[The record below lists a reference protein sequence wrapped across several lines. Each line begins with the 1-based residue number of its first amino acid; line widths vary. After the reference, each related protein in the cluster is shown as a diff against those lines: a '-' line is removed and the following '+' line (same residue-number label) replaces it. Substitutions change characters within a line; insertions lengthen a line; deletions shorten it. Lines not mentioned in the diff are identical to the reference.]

1 MPPILTHNEVLV
13 YRLQKLLESA
23 GTFQS
28 VLDAVKRI
36 FQRVPHIADEL
47 GNAVLED
54 EEVRVSERKRVFIEL
69 TVEKIVEICS
79 DLNVSQSLGIP
90 HKLSTYVAFLELVL
104 VVRSK
109 SRTWS
114 MFKLIDYPGS
124 KDEPID
130 DQAYNLRIKLKSEI
144 KNLGQICSIQTEV
157 DSNRIMISVA
167 ATKKL
172 KDRMKTQQMLEKSPT
187 KFIAYYPGEPYLYFG
202 SSNTNHIQSALASCL
217 GCEEMV
223 PLDLKGKCIS
233 SLRKIRLGRDAK
245 DDPKLRDGLNL
256 DRFSVLQTETQPVDH
271 QENYPILESV
281 SVSYSQIIEE
291 IGIKLDCQ
299 VNVAGSDVIGGLHD
313 MVSEGIISDPPP
325 VWISK
330 LSTAGTNKIKLKPGD
345 GGQRKK
351 APDEESVISRAASYL
366 YD

>member
-1 MPPILTHNEVLV
+1 MPLIMAHNEQLV
-13 YRLQKLLESA
+13 NRLKRLLESA
-23 GTFQS
+23 GNFQS

-47 GNAVLED
+47 ANAVLED
-54 EEVRVSERKRVFIEL
+54 EEVRVSERKRVFVEL
-69 TVEKIVEICS
+69 TVEKIVEICG

-90 HKLSTYVAFLELVL
+90 HKLSTYVSFLELVL

-109 SRTWS
+109 SKTWC

-130 DQAYNLRIKLKSEI
+130 DQAYNLRIKLKSEL
-144 KNLGQICSIQTEV
+144 KNHGQICSIQTEV
-157 DSNRIMISVA
+157 DANRIMISVA
-167 ATKKL
+167 ATRKL
-172 KDRMKTQQMLEKSPT
+172 KDRLKGQEILEKSPT
-187 KFIAYYPGEPYLYFG
+187 KFIAYYPGEPYLYIG
-202 SSNTNHIQSALASCL
+202 SHFTNHIQSALASCL
-217 GCEEMV
+217 GCEEIV

-245 DDPKLRDGLNL
+245 DDPKLRDGLHM
-256 DRFSVLQTETQPVDH
+256 DRFSVLQTETQPADQV
-271 QENYPILESV
+271 NYPILESV
-281 SVSYSQIIEE
+281 TVTYSQIIEE

-313 MVSEGIISDPPP
+313 MVSENIISDPPP
-325 VWISK
+325 VWVSK
-330 LSTAGTNKIKLKPGD
+330 LSTAGTNKIKLKARDNEP
-345 GGQRKK
+345 RRR
-351 APDEESVISRAASYL
+351 AHDEESVISRAASYL